1 MEVFFLISIVLIFVA
16 AFLFA
21 ERILAAMM
29 GPQRAEAKRTERR
42 LKLLKEI
49 GDGGRAKSIIK
60 QARGTKENAFD
71 LWLAEQRGFRD
82 FARALKGSGSK
93 LTLSQV
99 IFYSVLL
106 GAGTFAVLFLLERA
120 LFGAIAGSIA
130 LIILPLKISI
140 DYKKRLGK
148 FEEGLIEALDL
159 IIRALRAGQ
168 PFSESLLLVAQELEG
183 PVAEEFGI
191 MFAEVN
197 YGVSIKEAFDHM
209 IERVPSVTLKAMA
222 VAVVLQ
228 KETGG
233 NLAEVLTNVANVLR
247 SRFKFYRKVRTLS
260 AEGRLSALILIAVPF
275 VLFGMISLSSP
286 GYVAPLVETEQGH
299 RLIIISAIMMVIGI
313 LWVKRIVTIDV

>member
-1 MEVFFLISIVLIFVA
+1 M
-16 AFLFA
+16 
-21 ERILAAMM
+21 
-29 GPQRAEAKRTERR
+29 
-42 LKLLKEI
+42 
-49 GDGGRAKSIIK
+49 
-60 QARGTKENAFD
+60 
-71 LWLAEQRGFRD
+71 
-82 FARALKGSGSK
+82 
-93 LTLSQV
+93 TLSKV
-99 IFYSVLL
+99 ILYSVLL
-106 GAGTFAVLFLLERA
+106 GAGTFAVLFIFGRP
-120 LFGAIAGSIA
+120 LFGAIAGAIA

-140 DYKKRLGK
+140 DYKKRLAK

-299 RLIIISAIMMVIGI
+299 RLIITSAIMMVIGI